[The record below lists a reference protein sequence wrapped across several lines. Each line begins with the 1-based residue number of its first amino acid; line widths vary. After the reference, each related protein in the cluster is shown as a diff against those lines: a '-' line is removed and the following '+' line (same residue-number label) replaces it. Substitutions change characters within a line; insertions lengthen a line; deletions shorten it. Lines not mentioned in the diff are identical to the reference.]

1 MSFLGGLIKKGLR
14 MIPGVG
20 TIMAG
25 AEMIGDVSKAVKGVI
40 KKPTLVPKKL
50 VSGTGQKLLGYS
62 GVGGVIK
69 NLPAL
74 SGVSKGARVGQI
86 AARTLNTLGNVGTT
100 VYLGDMAINAVTHGK
115 KTALQQ
121 GMPQTIDESMLRP
134 YYRAPRGYV
143 VVRDTQSGKY
153 IGVRKADA
161 RQLGLWRPKPKP
173 PISVRD
179 WHAYKSAVRTEKKIK
194 KVFSHSFRGSHHGA
208 SVCRSTRKRAKC

>member
-1 MSFLGGLIKKGLR
+1 MSLFGNLIKKGLH

-20 TIMAG
+20 TILSG
-25 AEMIGDVSKAVKGVI
+25 AEMIGAVGKAVKGAV

-50 VSGTGQKLLGYS
+50 GLSAGQKLLGQGTINS
-62 GVGGVIK
+62 
-69 NLPAL
+69 LPAL
-74 SGVSKGARVGQI
+74 SGVSKGTRVGQF
-86 AARTLNTLGNVGTT
+86 AARTLNTLGNLGTT

-121 GMPQTIDESMLRP
+121 GMPQTIDESLLRP

-179 WHAYKSAVRTEKKIK
+179 WHAYKSAIKTEKKIK
-194 KVFSHSFRGSHHGA
+194 KVFSHSFRGSRHA
-208 SVCRSTRKRAKC
+208 SRVCHTTKRAKC